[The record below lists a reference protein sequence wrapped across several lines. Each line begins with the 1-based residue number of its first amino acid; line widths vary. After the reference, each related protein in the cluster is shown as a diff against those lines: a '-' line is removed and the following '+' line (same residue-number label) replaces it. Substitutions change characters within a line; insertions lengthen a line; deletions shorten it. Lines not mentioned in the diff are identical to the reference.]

1 MTVAQRL
8 TYTDAYEQL
17 RRAQKPG
24 AGVPAYT
31 RWVNRSLARYAAA
44 FLATKGVSAD
54 GTTALSATFSAVGLV
69 LLALGP
75 ISWWTGLAVAV
86 LFAIGYVLDS
96 ADGQVARLTGTGSPA
111 GEWLDHVVDAVR
123 TPAIHLCTLISWYR
137 HDPVRDDISSWL
149 LTLPL
154 VFTLVAVGHFMSQI
168 LAEQL
173 LRARGVRTNVA
184 SVAGPVRSF
193 VNLPMDAGVMCWIF
207 VLWGVPGVFAVAYG
221 LLLIAH
227 IGIGAVSMRRKRRAL
242 HVLENQETIA

>member
-1 MTVAQRL
+1 MTVTRQL
-8 TYTDAYEQL
+8 TFTDAYEQL

-31 RWVNRSLARYAAA
+31 RWINRSLARYAAA
-44 FLATKGVSAD
+44 FLASKGVSAD
-54 GTTALSATFSAVGLV
+54 GTTAISAAFSAAGLL

-75 ISWWTGLAVAV
+75 ISWWTGLLVAV

-123 TPAIHLCTLISWYR
+123 TPAIHLCALISWYR
-137 HDPVRDDISSWL
+137 HEPLREDVSSWL
-149 LTLPL
+149 LALPV

-173 LRARGVRTNVA
+173 LRARGVRSNVA
-184 SVAGPVRSF
+184 SDAGPARSF
-193 VNLPMDAGVMCWIF
+193 VNLPMDAGVTCWIF
-207 VLWGVPGVFAVAYG
+207 ALWGAPLVFTVAYA
-221 LLLIAH
+221 LLLVAH
-227 IGIGAVSMRRKRRAL
+227 IGIGAISMRRKRRAL
-242 HVLENQETIA
+242 LALKNQEASA

>member
-1 MTVAQRL
+1 MTVAHRL
-8 TYTDAYEQL
+8 TFTDAYEQL

-44 FLATKGVSAD
+44 FLASRGVSAD
-54 GTTALSATFSAVGLV
+54 GTTALSATFSAVGLL

-111 GEWLDHVVDAVR
+111 GEWLDHVVDAIR
-123 TPAIHLCTLISWYR
+123 TPAIHLCALVSWYR
-137 HDPVRDDISSWL
+137 HEPLRDDVSTWML
-149 LTLPL
+149 ALPV

-184 SVAGPVRSF
+184 SDAGPVRSF
-193 VNLPMDAGVMCWIF
+193 VNLPMDAGVTCWIF
-207 VLWGVPGVFAVAYG
+207 ILWGAPLVFVAAYA

-242 HVLENQETIA
+242 HALKNQETTA

>member
-1 MTVAQRL
+1 MTVAPRL
-8 TYTDAYEQL
+8 SFADAYEQL

-44 FLATKGVSAD
+44 FLASKGVSAD
-54 GTTALSATFSAVGLV
+54 GTTVLSATFSAVGLV

-75 ISWWTGLAVAV
+75 ISWWTGLTVAV
-86 LFAIGYVLDS
+86 LFAVGYVLDS

-111 GEWLDHVVDAVR
+111 GEWLDHVVDAIR
-123 TPAIHLCTLISWYR
+123 TPAIHLCALISWYR
-137 HDPVRDDISSWL
+137 HVPLREDVHAWMLVLPV
-149 LTLPL
+149 

-173 LRARGVRTNVA
+173 LRAHGVRTNVA
-184 SVAGPVRSF
+184 SEAGPIRSF
-193 VNLPMDAGVMCWIF
+193 VNLPMDAGVTCWIF
-207 VLWGVPGVFAVAYG
+207 ILWGAPVVFTVAYA
-221 LLLIAH
+221 LLLLAH

-242 HVLENQETIA
+242 LALKNQETTA

>member
-8 TYTDAYEQL
+8 TYADAYEQL

-44 FLATKGVSAD
+44 FLASKGVSAD

-75 ISWWTGLAVAV
+75 ISWWTGVAVAV

-111 GEWLDHVVDAVR
+111 GEWLDHVVDAIR
-123 TPAIHLCTLISWYR
+123 TPAIHLCALISWYR

-149 LTLPL
+149 LALPV

-184 SVAGPVRSF
+184 SDAGPIRSF
-193 VNLPMDAGVMCWIF
+193 VNLPMDAGVTCWVF
-207 VLWGVPGVFAVAYG
+207 VLWGAPGVFAVAYG

-227 IGIGAVSMRRKRRAL
+227 IGIGAISMRRKRRAL
-242 HVLENQETIA
+242 HALKHQETTA